1 MDNIFTACDD
11 DISYIYIYIY
21 ISLSLS
27 TYIYIYVYKQNNTN
41 STLPKIMTS
50 FFKPVRK
57 WASFTLFRKPYLR
70 GSFQFVYKF

>member
-1 MDNIFTACDD
+1 M
-11 DISYIYIYIY
+11 
-21 ISLSLS
+21 
-27 TYIYIYVYKQNNTN
+27 YIYIYVYKQNNTN

-57 WASFTLFRKPYLR
+57 RASFTLFRKPYLR